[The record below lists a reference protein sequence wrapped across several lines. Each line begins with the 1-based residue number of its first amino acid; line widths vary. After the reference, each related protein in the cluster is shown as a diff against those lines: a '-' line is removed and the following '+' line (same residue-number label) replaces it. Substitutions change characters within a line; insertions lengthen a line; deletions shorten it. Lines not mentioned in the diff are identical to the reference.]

1 MNPAIAALGV
11 VPWKDV
17 IKMAPQLVE
26 SARKFYDNVKARKKR
41 DSTSADDTL
50 TMEMLAER
58 IDTVANSLEEDASQ
72 YATDQAELI
81 AQLADHVEA
90 LSRGLE
96 VMNSRQRLLTRVL
109 AGVALIAVLAT
120 VIPFVV

>member
-26 SARKFYDNVKARKKR
+26 SARKFYDNAKARRKR
-41 DSTSADDTL
+41 DSTSTADTL
-50 TMEMLAER
+50 TLEMLAER

-81 AQLADHVEA
+81 AQLADQVEA

-96 VMNSRQRLLTRVL
+96 DLNSRQRLLKRAIAV
-109 AGVALIAVLAT
+109 VALIAVVAI
-120 VIPFVV
+120 VITFVV